1 VSLVYGLDS
10 GGPAV
15 IFYDDVIALMARYR
29 QMTFKDKEAGG
40 QLFARFE
47 GGSTI
52 IVEATEPNPLDKR
65 ARHGFIPNRWIQRLE
80 IKSLHKRGKHF
91 VGDWHTHPQP
101 VPVPSGDDK
110 RSMIECFSQSR
121 HELKAFLMV
130 IVGTA
135 EPPKG
140 LLVCLVTGEG
150 VSRLNL
156 ISNGS

>member
-1 VSLVYGLDS
+1 MSLVYGIEP
-10 GGPAV
+10 GGPSV
-15 IFYDDVIALMARYR
+15 ILTDEVIVVLLTYR
-29 QMTFKDKEAGG
+29 QNSITDKEAGG
-40 QLFARFE
+40 QLFATFE
-47 GGSTI
+47 GNNTI
-52 IVEATEPNPLDKR
+52 IVEASPPKFHDKR
-65 ARHGFIPNRWIQRLE
+65 TRFGFIPNRWIQNIE
-80 IKSLHKRGKHF
+80 IKAKHKHGKHF

-135 EPPKG
+135 ELPKG
-140 LLVCLVTGEG
+140 LFVCLVTGEG

-156 ISNGS
+156 IS